1 MTRRKKIWILL
12 GTTSFAAI
20 LTIIGMAIDV
30 LDIKM
35 PINTSPDVSLGE
47 NISINY
53 LSKAE
58 MNLQNLYFL
67 FEDDIAT
74 EKDYYL
80 NHNCATIISIENHY
94 DEDIEIQEV
103 FFEAIDICQIK
114 EPYFEIYFQN
124 NEPGIINVVIENTGW
139 ANSDECELSFSEND
153 FELSEYFKIDTLSLT
168 IPPLAVG
175 ESVTLPFLSNKDLL
189 PPDDY
194 DQTQKLFFDAQV
206 SCKTGEEITVNY
218 YDLEIW
224 INNETLFFPG
234 RGGNAVYSYGI
245 KIDTS
250 ETDFEKHEIISDI
263 IEAGEIKTIPICF
276 FPDCSCQ
283 MKARIG
289 FKILHNGKENVVYS
303 QFRDLTFYIS
313 SIPEKNLTFDVNAYS
328 KYELESKE
336 NDPVADVAIT
346 YPYTLDLERY

>member
-139 ANSDECELSFSEND
+139 ANSDECEISFVGND
-153 FELSEYFKIDTLSLT
+153 FELSEYFKIDTLLLT
-168 IPPLAVG
+168 VPPLAVG

-189 PPDDY
+189 SSDDY

-206 SCKTGEEITVNY
+206 SCKNEEEITINY

-224 INNETLFFPG
+224 INNGKLYFPG

-245 KIDTS
+245 EINTS
-250 ETDFEKHEIISDI
+250 ETSFDKHEIVSDI

-276 FPDCSCQ
+276 FSDCSCQ
-283 MKARIG
+283 MRARIG

-313 SIPEKNLTFDVNAYS
+313 SIPEKNFTFDVNAYS
-328 KYELESKE
+328 KYELKSKI
-336 NDPVADVAIT
+336 NDPVSDVAIT
-346 YPYTLDLERY
+346 YPYILELEH

>member
-1 MTRRKKIWILL
+1 MKRGKKIWILL

-20 LTIIGMAIDV
+20 LTIIGMVIDI

-35 PINTSPDVSLGE
+35 PINTSPDVSLSE

-67 FEDDIAT
+67 FGDDIST
-74 EKDYYL
+74 KKNYYL
-80 NHNCATIISIENHY
+80 NNNCATIISIENHY

-139 ANSDECELSFSEND
+139 ANSDECEISFVGND
-153 FELSEYFKIDTLSLT
+153 FELSEYFKIDTLLLT
-168 IPPLAVG
+168 VPPLAVG

-189 PPDDY
+189 SSDDY

-206 SCKTGEEITVNY
+206 
-218 YDLEIW
+218 
-224 INNETLFFPG
+224 
-234 RGGNAVYSYGI
+234 
-245 KIDTS
+245 
-250 ETDFEKHEIISDI
+250 
-263 IEAGEIKTIPICF
+263 
-276 FPDCSCQ
+276 
-283 MKARIG
+283 
-289 FKILHNGKENVVYS
+289 
-303 QFRDLTFYIS
+303 
-313 SIPEKNLTFDVNAYS
+313 
-328 KYELESKE
+328 
-336 NDPVADVAIT
+336 VADFMSCHQTA
-346 YPYTLDLERY
+346 LMSCL